1 MPEVRCMT
9 PPYRC
14 ATLAAEEWRCEVI
27 LSRVGALPE
36 SLLNETGIPEL
47 IVNHPADLPR
57 SEPQDHSTVGTGIPV
72 IMEWLI
78 QAESALANSS
88 DRLNAINIFPVPD
101 GDTGT
106 NLYSTITAARSGLN
120 PADPSIRSVGDALA
134 QAGRAALDQAR
145 GNSGTL
151 MAVALTG
158 LSEPMRESPRLTAP
172 LLAQGLDRARTAA
185 WSALSDPQEGTLL
198 SVLTRCADAAQDF
211 LGALEDQS
219 SDHVNSRR
227 VLAACCE
234 HLVLTARTAVV
245 ATENELAALTE
256 AKVVDAGAIGL
267 LLVLDALRCAV
278 TGRPRQTELLE
289 GLHGTDIQ
297 DPHLHNHLPHHDGHE
312 VMCSMDLSPLDA
324 ATLRFGL
331 DEIGDSVIMSPI
343 STDADAE
350 GRVRWRLHAHVP
362 NANEAL
368 QLVRQAGEPQNLVV
382 TDLAS
387 GDKIHNVAY
396 GPRDS

>member
-1 MPEVRCMT
+1 M
-9 PPYRC
+9 
-14 ATLAAEEWRCEVI
+14 
-27 LSRVGALPE
+27 SK
-36 SLLNETGIPEL
+36 SLVYETGTPEL
-47 IVNHPADLPR
+47 IVNPPADLPR
-57 SEPQDHSTVGTGIPV
+57 TESQEPHTVGTGAPV
-72 IMEWLI
+72 ILEWLV

-106 NLYSTITAARSGLN
+106 NLYTTISAARSGLN
-120 PADPSIRSVGDALA
+120 VDDPAVHTVGDALA
-134 QAGRAALDQAR
+134 RAGRAALDQAR

-198 SVLTRCADAAQDF
+198 SVLTRCADEARDF
-211 LGALEDQS
+211 LDSLEDQS
-219 SDHVNSRR
+219 SDHLNSRR
-227 VLAACCE
+227 VLAQCCE
-234 HLVLTARTAVV
+234 HLVATARTAVV
-245 ATENELAALTE
+245 ATENELAALTQ

-267 LLVLDALRCAV
+267 LLVLDALRSAV
-278 TGRPRQTELLE
+278 TGRPCEEGLLE

-297 DPHLHNHLPHHDGHE
+297 APHLHSHLPDHDGHE
-312 VMCSMDLSPLDA
+312 VMCSMVLSPLDA

-343 STDADAE
+343 STDTDTE
-350 GRVRWRLHAHVP
+350 GRVRWRIHAHVP
-362 NANEAL
+362 DVETAL
-368 QLVRQAGEPQNLVV
+368 ELVRRAGEPENLDI
-382 TDLAS
+382 TDLSAGEHPHAS
-387 GDKIHNVAY
+387 THSH
-396 GPRDS
+396 RDS

>member
-1 MPEVRCMT
+1 
-9 PPYRC
+9 
-14 ATLAAEEWRCEVI
+14 
-27 LSRVGALPE
+27 
-36 SLLNETGIPEL
+36 
-47 IVNHPADLPR
+47 
-57 SEPQDHSTVGTGIPV
+57 
-72 IMEWLI
+72 MEWLI

-88 DRLNAINIFPVPD
+88 DRLDAINIFPVPD

-106 NLYSTITAARSGLN
+106 NLYTTIAAARAGLDLE
-120 PADPSIRSVGDALA
+120 DPSISTVGDALA

-158 LSEPMRESPRLTAP
+158 LSEPMRQSPRLTAP

-198 SVLTRCADAAQDF
+198 SVLTRCADASQDF
-211 LGALEDQS
+211 LESLEDQS
-219 SDHVNSRR
+219 SDHINSRR
-227 VLAACCE
+227 VLALCCE
-234 HLVLTARTAVV
+234 HLVTTARSAVV
-245 ATENELAALTE
+245 ATEKELAALTKAE
-256 AKVVDAGAIGL
+256 VVDAGAIGL

-278 TGRPRQTELLE
+278 TGRPREDGLLE

-297 DPHLHNHLPHHDGHE
+297 APHLHSHLPNHDGHE

-343 STDADAE
+343 STDADAQ

-362 NANEAL
+362 DVDTAL
-368 QLVRQAGEPQNLVV
+368 DLVRRAGEPQNLVV
-382 TDLAS
+382 TDLAGGS
-387 GDKIHNVAY
+387 HTHHSVHTS
-396 GPRDS
+396 RDS

>member
-1 MPEVRCMT
+1 MN
-9 PPYRC
+9 PP
-14 ATLAAEEWRCEVI
+14 T
-27 LSRVGALPE
+27 
-36 SLLNETGIPEL
+36 
-47 IVNHPADLPR
+47 DLPR
-57 SEPQDHSTVGTGIPV
+57 PESQEPTTVGIGAPV

-106 NLYSTITAARSGLN
+106 NLYATIAAARAGLDLE
-120 PADPSIRSVGDALA
+120 DPSIRSVGDALA

-158 LSEPMRESPRLTAP
+158 LSEPMRQSPRLTAP

-198 SVLTRCADAAQDF
+198 SVLTRCADSAQDF
-211 LGALEDQS
+211 LEALEDQS
-219 SDHVNSRR
+219 SDHLNSRR
-227 VLAACCE
+227 VLAMCCE
-234 HLVLTARTAVV
+234 HLVATARKAVV
-245 ATENELAALTE
+245 ATENELAALTKAE
-256 AKVVDAGAIGL
+256 VVDAGAIGL

-278 TGRPRQTELLE
+278 TGRPCEEGLLE

-297 DPHLHNHLPHHDGHE
+297 APHLHSHLPNHDGHE
-312 VMCSMDLSPLDA
+312 VMCSMVLSPLDA

-343 STDADAE
+343 STDADAD

-362 NANEAL
+362 EVEAAL
-368 QLVRQAGEPQNLVV
+368 DLVRRAGSPENLVV
-382 TDLAS
+382 TDLSA
-387 GDKIHNVAY
+387 GEHAHT
-396 GPRDS
+396 PRDS